1 MFLFNSEV
9 GDSKLKQR
17 PLMQELTDALVSKK
31 RQNRQIQIVMITD
44 PINSVY
50 GGISP
55 EHYRQL
61 RQAGVDVIE
70 TNLARASNPFWSGFW
85 YICCQN
91 IGNNPER
98 AGYRIH
104 SVMKNYTAQLS
115 KLI

>member
-70 TNLARASNPFWSGFW
+70 TNLAPLRASNPFWSGFG
-85 YICCQN
+85 ISAVK
-91 IGNNPER
+91 ILAITLKR

-104 SVMKNYTAQLS
+104 SVMK
-115 KLI
+115 KLHCAAI

>member
-17 PLMQELTDALVSKK
+17 PLMQELTDALISKK

-50 GGISP
+50 GGLSP

-70 TNLARASNPFWSGFW
+70 TNLAPLRASNPFWSGFW

-91 IGNNPER
+91 IGNNQKGWLPNPFGDE
-98 AGYRIH
+98 
-104 SVMKNYTAQLS
+104 
-115 KLI
+115 KLRYVVI

>member
-70 TNLARASNPFWSGFW
+70 TNLALYELLTHSGQASGTSAVKILVITLKGLVTES
-85 YICCQN
+85 I
-91 IGNNPER
+91 R
-98 AGYRIH
+98 
-104 SVMKNYTAQLS
+104 
-115 KLI
+115 